1 MDLLYFV
8 YPLINR
14 NLGYFSFLAIKKRPF
29 QKQITETSL
38 GGPVARTLLSQC
50 WGPGQGNGS
59 HLLQLSL
66 HAGTKVW
73 RSQINNTF
81 FFLREK
87 TRANGRRTVKLQYL
101 R

>member
-1 MDLLYFV
+1 M
-8 YPLINR
+8 
-14 NLGYFSFLAIKKRPF
+14 
-29 QKQITETSL
+29 
-38 GGPVARTLLSQC
+38 ARTLLSQC

-81 FFLREK
+81 FFFKRKDKGKWKKNCK
-87 TRANGRRTVKLQYL
+87 TSIFKINVFNCYFFILI
-101 R
+101 